1 MGDTMILRY
10 VLPDGEQK
18 EFELGRKTI
27 TIGRGTE
34 TDVLITDKLA
44 SRIHCGISYKDGN
57 YFLRDFDSR
66 NGTFVNGHAIEVCK
80 INPGDRIRVG
90 DMILTVEAS
99 PRKGTVMVL
108 RELKDE
114 MAKGKGY
121 HTILQEIIRDEK
133 GTDD

>member
-1 MGDTMILRY
+1 MILRY
-10 VLPDGEQK
+10 VLPDGTK
-18 EFELGRKTI
+18 KKFELGRKSI
-27 TIGRGTE
+27 TIGRGAE
-34 TDVLITDKLA
+34 ADVLIADKLA

-57 YFLRDFDSR
+57 YFLRDCDSR
-66 NGTFVNGHAIEVCK
+66 NGTFVNDHLIEVCQ

-90 DMILTVEAS
+90 EIVLTVEAS

-114 MAKGKGY
+114 MAQGKGY

-133 GTDD
+133 KTSDQ

>member
-1 MGDTMILRY
+1 MILRH
-10 VLPDGEQK
+10 VLPGGAQK
-18 EFELGRKTI
+18 KIELGRKSI
-27 TIGRGTE
+27 TIGRGADA
-34 TDVLITDKLA
+34 DVVIADKLA
-44 SRIHCGISYKDGN
+44 SRIHCGISYKDGS

-66 NGTFVNGHAIEVCK
+66 NGTFINDQLIEVCR

-90 DMILTVEAS
+90 DMVLAVEAS

-114 MAKGKGY
+114 MAKGKSY

-133 GTDD
+133 KTSDKP

>member
-1 MGDTMILRY
+1 MILRY
-10 VLPDGEQK
+10 VLPDGERK
-18 EFELGRKTI
+18 EFELGRKEV
-27 TIGRGTE
+27 TIGRGAE
-34 TDVLITDKLA
+34 ADVLIADKLA
-44 SRIHCGISYKDGN
+44 SRVHCGISYKDGN

-66 NGTFVNGHAIEVCK
+66 NGTFVNDRSIETCR

-90 DMILTVEAS
+90 DMVLTVEAS

-108 RELKDE
+108 RELKDD

-133 GTDD
+133 ETSD

>member
-1 MGDTMILRY
+1 MILRY
-10 VLPDGEQK
+10 VLPDGEHK

-27 TIGRGTE
+27 TIGRGAE
-34 TDVLITDKLA
+34 TDVLIADKLA
-44 SRIHCGISYKDGN
+44 SRIHCELSYKDGN
-57 YFLRDFDSR
+57 YYIRDCDSR
-66 NGTFVNGHAIEVCK
+66 NGTFVNDRAVEVSR

-90 DMILTVEAS
+90 DMVIAVEAS

-108 RELKDE
+108 RELKDD

-133 GTDD
+133 GTSK

>member
-1 MGDTMILRY
+1 MILRY

-18 EFELGRKTI
+18 DFELGRKAI
-27 TIGRGTE
+27 TIGRGADA
-34 TDVLITDKLA
+34 DVRLADKLA

-57 YFLRDFDSR
+57 YFIRDFDSR
-66 NGTFVNGHAIEVCK
+66 NGTFVNDQAIKVCR
-80 INPGDRIRVG
+80 INSGDRIRVG
-90 DMILTVEAS
+90 DMVIAVEAS

-108 RELKDE
+108 RELKDD

-133 GTDD
+133 ETSDQ

>member
-1 MGDTMILRY
+1 MILRY

-18 EFELGRKTI
+18 KFELGRKAV
-27 TIGRGTE
+27 TIGRGADA
-34 TDVLITDKLA
+34 DVRLADKLA

-57 YFLRDFDSR
+57 YFLRDCDSR
-66 NGTFVNGHAIEVCK
+66 NGTFVNDSSIKICR

-90 DMILTVEAS
+90 DVVLAVEAS

-108 RELKDE
+108 RELNDE

-121 HTILQEIIRDEK
+121 HTILQEIIQDEK
-133 GTDD
+133 KTSDQ